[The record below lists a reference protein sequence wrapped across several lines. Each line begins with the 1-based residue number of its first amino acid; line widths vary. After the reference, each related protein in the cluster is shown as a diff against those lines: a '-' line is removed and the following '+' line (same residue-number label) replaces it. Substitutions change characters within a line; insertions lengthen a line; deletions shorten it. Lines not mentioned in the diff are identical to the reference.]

1 VLARVTNNVM
11 HWSQSAQSAL
21 LHCDFD
27 TSTSEARITQS
38 LKRLNVEMK
47 RMAAAVQPKSFRA
60 AMVAMQHL
68 ADAGDRSTVL
78 SFIQSTI
85 SPHFRGEGD
94 RQEGFWYVNNH
105 KEPQEHLL
113 CVSHNPSIT
122 RARKLL
128 LLHVWFCSSSF
139 NGSFWFLNF
148 LPLSFQLIFSDFLL
162 CSFWQ
167 GFNSFLP
174 FIIRFFTSA
183 LLLLLLLFIII
194 IIIIYYYYCFNP
206 FFLSVWCTQVH
217 GPVAA
222 FRKSHGK

>member
-105 KEPQEHLL
+105 QRTARASTL
-113 CVSHNPSIT
+113 CLTQPFHHTCSKIALV
-122 RARKLL
+122 ARVVLFKL
-128 LLHVWFCSSSF
+128 
-139 NGSFWFLNF
+139 
-148 LPLSFQLIFSDFLL
+148 FQWLVLIFELFAIEFPTNFQRFSFMQFLTGVQL
-162 CSFWQ
+162 FSPIHHSF
-167 GFNSFLP
+167 FYE
-174 FIIRFFTSA
+174 R
-183 LLLLLLLFIII
+183 III
-194 IIIIYYYYCFNP
+194 IIIIYYYYYYYLLLLLF
-206 FFLSVWCTQVH
+206 
-217 GPVAA
+217 
-222 FRKSHGK
+222 